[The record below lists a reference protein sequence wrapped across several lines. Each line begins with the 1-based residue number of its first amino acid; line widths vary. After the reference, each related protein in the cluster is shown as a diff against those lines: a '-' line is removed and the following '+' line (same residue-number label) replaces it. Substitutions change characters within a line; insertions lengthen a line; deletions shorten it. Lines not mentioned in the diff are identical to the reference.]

1 VGKMLEKEN
10 IEVKTLSDN
19 KVSLLNIENDFSGLS
34 EVIAMFFPSLRQ
46 EILLRY
52 RAETIA
58 RVSLEAYRIAQSENI
73 QIKPIPPKIALPIV
87 EKLSLEHEPDMFERW
102 SQLLIAVGV
111 NPNPIQQQYADIL
124 SGLNSHGANFLKDIY
139 SHQDKRNI
147 EDEFDS
153 YLDKSRFK
161 RYFDDANRNTVTI
174 GDRPAFSFPSSFHI
188 SPFRFPLIIYGTEK
202 GTLKHFGFYHDGSAS
217 RDSVLLEFNDE
228 TTKMLLS
235 LERMGLIK
243 YQHIFHD
250 QKEDE
255 NGNTYFIS
263 QCGVLLTQFGYLFI
277 DCLENPTK

>member
-1 VGKMLEKEN
+1 MFDNED
-10 IEVKTLSDN
+10 IEIKTASDN
-19 KVSLLNIENDFSGLS
+19 KISLLNIENDFSGLK
-34 EVIAMFFPSLRQ
+34 EVVAMFFPSLRQ

-58 RVSLEAYRIAQSENI
+58 RVGLEAYRIAQSENI

-102 SQLLIAVGV
+102 TKLLIAVGV
-111 NPNPIQQQYADIL
+111 NPNPIQQQYADVL
-124 SGLNSHGANFLKDIY
+124 SGLNSQGANLLKDIY
-139 SHQDKRNI
+139 SHQDNMNI
-147 EDEFDS
+147 ENEFDG

-174 GDRPAFSFPSSFHI
+174 GDKHAFSFPSSFHVY
-188 SPFRFPLIIYGTEK
+188 PFHFPLIIYGTKK
-202 GTLKHFGFYHDGSAS
+202 GKLKHFGFYCDGNAS
-217 RDSVLLEFNDE
+217 GESVLLEFNDE
-228 TTKMLLS
+228 INKMLLS

-250 QKEDE
+250 KKEDE
-255 NGNTYFIS
+255 NGKTYFIS
-263 QCGVLLTQFGYLFI
+263 RCGVLLTQFGYSFI

>member
-1 VGKMLEKEN
+1 MFDKEN
-10 IEVKTLSDN
+10 IEVKALSDN
-19 KVSLLNIENDFSGLS
+19 KVSLVNIENDFSGFR
-34 EVIAMFFPSLRQ
+34 EVVAMFFPLLRK

-58 RVSLEAYRIAQSENI
+58 RVGLEAYRIAQSENI
-73 QIKPIPPKIALPIV
+73 QIKPIPPKIALPII

-102 SQLLIAVGV
+102 TKLLIAAGV

-124 SGLNSHGANFLKDIY
+124 SGLNSQGANLLKDIY
-139 SHQDKRNI
+139 SHQDIKNI
-147 EDEFDS
+147 ENEFDD

-161 RYFDDANRNTVTI
+161 RYFDDANRYNRNTVTI
-174 GDRPAFSFPSSFHI
+174 GDTPAFSLPSSFHV

-202 GTLKHFGFYHDGSAS
+202 STLKHFGFYCDGSAS
-217 RDSVLLEFNDE
+217 RDSVLLEFKDE

-250 QKEDE
+250 KKQDE
-255 NGNTYFIS
+255 NGKTFFVS
-263 QCGVLLTQFGYLFI
+263 KCGVLLTQFGYSFI